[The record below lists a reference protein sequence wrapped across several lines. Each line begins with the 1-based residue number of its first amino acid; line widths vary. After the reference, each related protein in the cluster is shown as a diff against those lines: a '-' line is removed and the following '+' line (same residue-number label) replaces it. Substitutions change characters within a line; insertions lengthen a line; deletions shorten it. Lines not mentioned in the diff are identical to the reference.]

1 MWQYLSPPTPNELYH
16 YGILGMKWGVRRFQN
31 KDGTLTTAGKIR
43 YGVGKIRKTL
53 GQKIEKARE
62 DEKAYRD
69 KLTKIIKRYD
79 TAAAN
84 RRSISDVRRMKYRN
98 QPLAVRAGKTAAGM
112 LARKVFFDMMTGKI
126 SEYQNMSRGQ
136 IAKELTKIAGKTAIN
151 VAINDALAKS
161 ASKNYDES
169 GKIKKGVNTKTLL
182 TKEDIIREGIDMAVM
197 AAPIAKWAV
206 GTKAYK
212 IRLERE
218 KNEARFKSWG
228 SRILP
233 EKVEDIIWLSKD
245 EKTGVYKVSF

>member
-1 MWQYLSPPTPNELYH
+1 MWHYLSPPTLNELYH
-16 YGILGMKWGVRRFQN
+16 YGILGMKWGVRRYQN
-31 KDGTLTTAGKIR
+31 KDGTLTAAGKIR
-43 YGVGKIRKTL
+43 YGVRKL

-79 TAAAN
+79 TPAAN
-84 RRSISDVRRMKYRN
+84 RRSISDVKRMKYRN

-112 LARKVFFDMMTGKI
+112 LAGKLFFDMMTGKI
-126 SEYQNMSRGQ
+126 SEYKNMSRGQ
-136 IAKELTKIAGKTAIN
+136 IAKELIKIARKTATK

-161 ASKNYDES
+161 ASKNYDET

-182 TKEDIIREGIDMAVM
+182 TKEDVIQKGIKMAVLT
-197 AAPIAKWAV
+197 APVATWALA
-206 GTKAYK
+206 TKAYN
-212 IRLERE
+212 IRQERE
-218 KNEARFKSWG
+218 MNEARFKSWG

-245 EKTGVYKVSF
+245 EYYWVD

>member
-16 YGILGMKWGVRRFQN
+16 YGILGMKWGVRRYQN
-31 KDGTLTTAGKIR
+31 KDGSLTPEGKLR
-43 YGVGKIRKTL
+43 YLRKTL
-53 GQKIEKARE
+53 GQRIKKARE

-79 TAAAN
+79 RPAAN
-84 RRSISDVRRMKYRN
+84 RRSLSDVRRMKYRN

-112 LARKVFFDMMTGKI
+112 LARKVFFDMLTGKI
-126 SEYQNMSRGQ
+126 SEYKYMSRGQ
-136 IAKELTKIAGKTAIN
+136 IAKELTKIAKKTAIN

-182 TKEDIIREGIDMAVM
+182 TKEDIIQKSINMAVK
-197 AAPIAKWAV
+197 AAPIAKWALAA
-206 GTKAYK
+206 KAYEV
-212 IRLERE
+212 RLERE

-233 EKVEDIIWLSKD
+233 EKVEDIICLSED
-245 EKTGVYKVSF
+245 EYRIIE